1 MAKETSKTIRVGIVV
16 LVGTTFLIAAL
27 YFIGDKQN
35 LFGSKF
41 RVKANFY
48 DVSGLRTGNNVRFGG
63 IDIGTVESV
72 DIINDSVITVV
83 MMIESKSKQFIKKNA
98 IASIGTD
105 GLMGNKLVNI
115 KASKSPSTEVNDGDY
130 LQVRN
135 SIETDEILRTLTG
148 TNDDVSAVAKN
159 LRVMTDRINESN
171 SLWSILLDPVV
182 SQNVKHALVNI
193 KMTTDQTAIITGDL
207 RKLVGDTK
215 EGKGTIGA
223 LLTDQSL
230 YKSLQQTIVKINVVS
245 DSLAYIS
252 GDLKSVSE
260 RIKNGEGA
268 IGTIIMDTTFANNL
282 SQSMLNVKNGT
293 KGFEENME
301 ALKHNLLL
309 RRYFK
314 KINKTH

>member
-115 KASKSPSTEVNDGDY
+115 KSSKSPSTEVNDGDY

-159 LRVMTDRINESN
+159 LRIMTDRINESN

-293 KGFEENME
+293 KGFEENMD